1 MEEEEAGAAVVD
13 GMMEAVEEITA
24 ICDYRNPYRK
34 QLCNLA
40 RRIKLLVPMLEEI
53 KDSRDPISGEAVRV
67 LAPLRAALDSA
78 KELLRFGSDGSKI
91 CLVC

>member
-1 MEEEEAGAAVVD
+1 
-13 GMMEAVEEITA
+13 MMEAVEEIAA
-24 ICDYRNPYRK
+24 ISDYRNPYRK

-53 KDSRDPISGEAVRV
+53 KDGGDPIPDEAAAI
-67 LAPLRAALDSA
+67 LAPLKAALDSA
-78 KELLRFGSDGSKI
+78 KEVLRFGSDGSKI